1 MSDLNN
7 QNPQNPQIPQIPQI
21 RPNVQYRTYDAVK
34 ITDYDK
40 TYYTVLY
47 VSSSNF
53 QWITGEDIKSF
64 LPINSL
70 TKDIINSRLS
80 KGHDV
85 FIKKDWEMEANEV
98 LPIHLTFDD
107 RPNLQNYL
115 RRAVSFVNGFIQ
127 GPMAN
132 TNAAVI
138 YGFNVLNNKFI
149 EQGFV
154 FSEKNRSLKYIDI
167 MDRAD
172 ELEETQ
178 PEISDELMKDLEKYI
193 EYRNIL
199 DRTYFIYNL
208 KEELL
213 DKLKELSQLRYQKP
227 SDLFLSNIDKLNKID
242 HLEVNYSKG
251 LVINFLNDSNQ
262 KETLNLDF
270 KREIPEEDLPLFL
283 EFKDIYMKEFG
294 DPYNHNN
301 ENDYEGFNKQYEN
314 YKEAVTILFSDDIT
328 KESIDQANSNIIS
341 FYNILGRFLDKREEI
356 SRKYQMD
363 QLVKDFTS
371 KVNKLNMTL

>member
-7 QNPQNPQIPQIPQI
+7 QNPQTSQIQ
-21 RPNVQYRTYDAVK
+21 PNIQYRTYDAVK
-34 ITDYDK
+34 ITDYDE
-40 TYYTVLY
+40 TYYIVLY

-115 RRAVSFVNGFIQ
+115 RRAVSFINGFIQ
-127 GPMAN
+127 EPMAN

-227 SDLFLSNIDKLNKID
+227 TDLFLSNIDKLNKID
-242 HLEVNYSKG
+242 HLEVNFSRG
-251 LVINFLNDSNQ
+251 LVVNFLNDSNQ

-294 DPYNHNN
+294 DPYNPNI

-314 YKEAVTILFSDDIT
+314 YKEAVTILFGDVTT

>member
-7 QNPQNPQIPQIPQI
+7 QNPQNPQTSQIQ
-21 RPNVQYRTYDAVK
+21 PNIQYRTYDAVK
-34 ITDYDK
+34 ITDYDE

-115 RRAVSFVNGFIQ
+115 RRAISFVNGFIQ
-127 GPMAN
+127 EPMAN
-132 TNAAVI
+132 TNASVI

-227 SDLFLSNIDKLNKID
+227 TDLFLSNIDKLNKID
-242 HLEVNYSKG
+242 HLEVNFSRG
-251 LVINFLNDSNQ
+251 LVVNFLNDSNQ

-294 DPYNHNN
+294 DPYNPNI

-328 KESIDQANSNIIS
+328 KESIDQANSNIMS

>member
-7 QNPQNPQIPQIPQI
+7 QNPQPSQIQ
-21 RPNVQYRTYDAVK
+21 PNIQYRTYDAVK
-34 ITDYDK
+34 ITDYDE
-40 TYYTVLY
+40 TYYIVLY

-70 TKDIINSRLS
+70 TKDIINFRLS

-127 GPMAN
+127 EPMAN

-227 SDLFLSNIDKLNKID
+227 TDLFLSNIDKLNKID
-242 HLEVNYSKG
+242 HLEVNFSRG
-251 LVINFLNDSNQ
+251 LVITFLNDSNQ

-283 EFKDIYMKEFG
+283 EFKDIYIKEFG
-294 DPYNHNN
+294 DPYNPNI

-328 KESIDQANSNIIS
+328 KESIDQANSNIMS